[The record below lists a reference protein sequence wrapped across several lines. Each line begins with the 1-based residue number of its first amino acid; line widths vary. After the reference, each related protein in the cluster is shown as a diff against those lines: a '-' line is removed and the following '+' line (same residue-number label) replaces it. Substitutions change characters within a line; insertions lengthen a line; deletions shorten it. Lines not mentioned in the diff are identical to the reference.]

1 MTHRQ
6 VGPGASVSLVGHN
19 VNKPK
24 VLVINGP
31 NLNMLGVREKELYGS
46 MSLEDINRDLALL
59 AQKEGVD
66 IAFYQSSHEGD
77 LVGCIHQAMG
87 NTDAI
92 IINAGAL
99 THYSIALL
107 DALKAV
113 DIPFIEVHLTNIY
126 AREAFRHHSLLS
138 PAARGGIFGLGANG
152 YSLALQAVCEWFR

>member
-1 MTHRQ
+1 MPQ
-6 VGPGASVSLVGHN
+6 LVEPSVSMTVIGYN
-19 VNKPK
+19 TKRPR

-46 MSLEDINRDLALL
+46 LSLEDINREMALL
-59 AQKEGVD
+59 AQKEGIE
-66 IAFYQSSHEGD
+66 IAFYQSNHEGE
-77 LVGCIHQAMG
+77 LVDCIQKAMG

-113 DIPFIEVHLTNIY
+113 QIPFLEVHLTNIY
-126 AREAFRHHSLLS
+126 AREEFRHKSLLS
-138 PAARGGIFGLGANG
+138 PSARGGIFGLGPDG
-152 YSLALQAVCEWFR
+152 YFLALQAVRQWFS